1 MASKIP
7 EKDPSVSEVADDGPA
22 RETLDQQIT
31 RLASEAPPFY
41 RNHNLLILYL
51 LIIPGCLMPAVTL
64 GFDAAI
70 MNGLQAVPAWDAC
83 TSSTPPLKGH

>member
-7 EKDPSVSEVADDGPA
+7 EKDPSVSEVADD

-83 TSSTPPLKGH
+83 TYSTPPSP